1 VSFTPTAVVALN
13 RAVAVAEVHG
23 PLTALELIEGLPLD
37 RYYLYH
43 AIRAD
48 LHRRLGDGER
58 AADAYG
64 AAIERTDN
72 AAEIA
77 FLRRRAG
84 ELRRCG

>member
-1 VSFTPTAVVALN
+1 M
-13 RAVAVAEVHG
+13 VAEVHG
-23 PLTALELIEGLPLD
+23 PLAALELLEGLALD

-48 LHRRLGDGER
+48 LHRRLGDSER
-58 AADAYG
+58 AAAAYR

-72 AAEIA
+72 AAEIGY
-77 FLRRRAG
+77 LRRRAG